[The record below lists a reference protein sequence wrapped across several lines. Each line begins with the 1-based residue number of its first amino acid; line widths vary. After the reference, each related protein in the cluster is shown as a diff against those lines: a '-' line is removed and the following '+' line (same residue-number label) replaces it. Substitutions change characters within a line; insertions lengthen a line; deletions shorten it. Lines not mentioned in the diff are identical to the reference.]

1 MDNIKVIIIDD
12 QTLMRDGL
20 STILN
25 LEDDIDVVA
34 VAENGQKGY
43 EAVAKFLPDVV
54 LMDIRMPELNGVEAT
69 KLIKENY
76 PKTAVVILTTFDDDE
91 YILDSLSYG
100 ASGYILKDIKG
111 DKLIQAVRD
120 AYDGN
125 MILPTNIALKLVEKL
140 SEQHNIMP
148 YEAKCDKAAD
158 FGLTEREKEIGK
170 LIVEGCSNKEIAERI
185 FISVGTVKNYISN
198 LYSKLGTSNRTST
211 ALLLKKLGL

>member
-25 LEDDIDVVA
+25 LEDDIEVVA
-34 VAENGQKGY
+34 VSENGQKGY

-100 ASGYILKDIKG
+100 ASGYMLKDIKG
-111 DKLIQAVRD
+111 DKLIRAVRD

-140 SEQHNIMP
+140 SKQHNIRSD
-148 YEAKCDKAAD
+148 EAKCDKTDD
-158 FGLTEREKEIGK
+158 FDLTEREKEIGK
-170 LIVEGCSNKEIAERI
+170 LIIEGCSNKEIAERI

-211 ALLLKKLGL
+211 ALFLKKLGL